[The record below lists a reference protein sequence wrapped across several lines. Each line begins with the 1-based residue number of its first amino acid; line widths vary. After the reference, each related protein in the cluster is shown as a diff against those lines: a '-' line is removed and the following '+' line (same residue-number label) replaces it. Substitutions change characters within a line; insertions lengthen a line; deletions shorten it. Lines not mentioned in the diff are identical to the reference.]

1 MAGVPAGRLSIEIV
15 AEIARLQ
22 QDLDKAK
29 RAVNAASKD
38 MAQSVT
44 AVNDNFG
51 RMAKMSGN
59 AAFAA
64 RNLGFQ
70 VQDVITQL
78 SLGQAPMKVFAAQG
92 FQIADALGQLKRE
105 ANASGQSVSSMLIGS
120 MGKLGPLLLA
130 AAAAAI
136 AVGGALKVVQD
147 DLNETGKVTL
157 SYGDV
162 ALGTF
167 DAIRAFTVDKLG
179 PAFEWLAS
187 IAGTVWGYIADA
199 AKKAA
204 NLVISVWVAVPNVL
218 YAAFTTLPA
227 AIAELFVNMANG
239 AIKAIEDLVNK
250 AINGLNSFSGMVNS
264 LLGTSIGGVGNV
276 SFGRVENNFKGAGSR
291 AGAAMGKALTES
303 FGDHVGAIESYIRP
317 FAEARARMG
326 DAAVKAGKAAGA
338 KGGRAGGKAMAEE
351 WVDPFADTW
360 KASTAAIVEIL
371 KDMDKT
377 IEEIAKNGAAELDDI
392 LKKIGRAGNDD
403 LEEKN
408 RLLAETYE
416 RVDALIGALGNMRGL
431 GGLFGDIG
439 SILTSKN
446 PIATMLG
453 MGGVGTIAGSLL
465 GGQEITD
472 KMGTAFTKSIKTT
485 FPGLNDE
492 LAGKIGSTMAGIFQ
506 GSAIGGAV
514 GGVMGGGK
522 NAQLG
527 SQVGGI
533 AGQAIGSSIAAL
545 GKFGGPIGAI
555 AGAILGNVLGSVM
568 QATKRGGATIGASGV
583 TGTWGNSSSRIDAA
597 TGMGGGAVD
606 ALKQLA
612 SALGVPL
619 GTFSSSVSVRKND
632 LRFDPTGSGISKT
645 SKGAISFGQDEEA
658 LLKAVIKDAIADGAF
673 EGLSEGFKNYLT
685 SGDVESRLQDVLNLK
700 AVMNEAAQMRDPQGF
715 ALAELDKWRTSMLA
729 IATATGEGMADIEYV
744 FGERRK
750 EILEAANDDTLQLE
764 RDRKGLLIQIAE
776 MEGRS
781 TEALAMA
788 RQMELDAAAESLRPL
803 MQRIYQLQDEAVA
816 AAKAAELAA
825 EAKRIADERY
835 GLETQLL
842 QLLGDTNALR
852 DRERATV
859 SEANRDIFDRIEAIK
874 AEQAAAQEAARLSLE
889 RADRIRSLAQEDF
902 ALQMRLAAAGGGD
915 ITKLQR
921 ENELRQASSDLVRQR
936 LLEIYATEDL
946 TAAQTAQAE
955 AAKRIADERFGL
967 ETRLL
972 QAQGDTAALRQRE
985 LDALDPANR
994 ALLQMI
1000 FNLEDAA
1007 TAADAAAKAA
1017 EELAT
1022 KQKAIADEIGGL
1034 NRQWLELTGQTA
1046 KIREMD
1052 LAALLSDEARAIQ
1065 RQIWD
1070 YTDALEAQK
1079 AAQEAAA
1086 KAADEYTRR
1095 LEDARNALSA
1105 AYERE
1110 SSALQGTINKFS
1122 DFAKTIREFREGLNG
1137 TTNPAFGYAQA
1148 RSRFSNTATMAGF
1161 GNEASLGAFTGD
1173 AQSFLDKSRGQ
1184 ASTLQDY
1191 LRDVAFV
1198 SRSAKSA
1205 EGGAMGIAGAAE
1217 KQLKALE
1224 ELVEGYIDLNAN
1236 VLTVNQAIDNLHKL
1250 EREQTIPVL
1259 TNVIGGGL
1267 VAVQEELTLTRDESR
1282 VATDKSQRALEASA
1296 IALSRVERLLARVI
1310 RDDSLIVS
1318 NDTALTVSGTVTVGN
1333 TSVNPVPVDTTP

>member
-105 ANASGQSVSSMLIGS
+105 AAASGQSVSSMLIGS

-276 SFGRVENNFKGAGSR
+276 SFGRIENNFKGAGSR

-338 KGGRAGGKAMAEE
+338 KGGRAGGKAAAEAMAET
-351 WVDPFADTW
+351 WADEL
-360 KASTAAIVEIL
+360 A
-371 KDMDKT
+371 KDLAQTMAGFSK
-377 IEEIAKNGAAELDDI
+377 ELD
-392 LKKIGRAGNDD
+392 KIVDGIMKLSDADLDKALADAARKGEAEFAQLNDEIQRT
-403 LEEKN
+403 LEQ
-408 RLLAETYE
+408 
-416 RVDALIGALGNMRGL
+416 VDALIGSLGRMRGL

-439 SILTSKN
+439 NVLTSKN
-446 PIATMLG
+446 PIASMLG
-453 MGGVGTIAGSLL
+453 MGGVGTILGSVL
-465 GGQEITD
+465 GGQDITE
-472 KMGTAFTKSIKTT
+472 KMGTEFTKSIKTT

-506 GSAIGGAV
+506 GSAIGGSV
-514 GGVMGGGK
+514 GGIMGGGK

-533 AGQAIGSSIAAL
+533 AGQALGSTIGAL
-545 GKFGGPIGAI
+545 GAFGGPIGAI
-555 AGAILGNVLGSVM
+555 AGAILGNVLGGLT
-568 QATKRGGATIGASGV
+568 QATKRGGATIGAGGIS
-583 TGTWGNSSSRIDAA
+583 GTWGNSQSRI
-597 TGMGGGAVD
+597 GASSDLGANAVS
-606 ALKQLA
+606 ALEQLA
-612 SALGVPL
+612 SALGATL
-619 GTFSSSVSVRKND
+619 GAFSSSISMREGN

-645 SKGAISFGQDEEA
+645 SKGAINFGQDEEA
-658 LLKAVIKDAIADGAF
+658 LLKAVIKDAISDGAF
-673 EGLSEGFKNYLT
+673 EGLSQGFKDYLT
-685 SGDVESRLQDVLNLK
+685 SGDVESRLQDVLNIK
-700 AVMNEAAQMRDPQGF
+700 AVMNEAASMRDPTGS
-715 ALAELDKWRTSMLA
+715 ALGELDTWKTSMMA

-744 FGERRK
+744 YGKKRE
-750 EILEAANDDTLQLE
+750 EILAAANDNIVDLTNE
-764 RDRKGLLIQIAE
+764 RTALLIQIAE
-776 MEGRS
+776 LEGRS
-781 TEALAMA
+781 TEALVMA
-788 RQMELDAAAESLRPL
+788 RELELSTTDESLRPL
-803 MQRIYQLQDEAVA
+803 MQRIYALQDEAVVA
-816 AAKAAELAA
+816 AA
-825 EAKRIADERY
+825 
-835 GLETQLL
+835 
-842 QLLGDTNALR
+842 
-852 DRERATV
+852 
-859 SEANRDIFDRIEAIK
+859 
-874 AEQAAAQEAARLSLE
+874 AAA
-889 RADRIRSLAQEDF
+889 
-902 ALQMRLAAAGGGD
+902 
-915 ITKLQR
+915 
-921 ENELRQASSDLVRQR
+921 
-936 LLEIYATEDL
+936 
-946 TAAQTAQAE
+946 
-955 AAKRIADERFGL
+955 IANERFGL
-967 ETRLL
+967 EGRLMQL
-972 QAQGDTAALRQRE
+972 QGDTAGLRQRELDALDPVNRGLQQSIFAFEDLQKATEAANKATSDAAAIADERASIERAIHEHLGNTSYLRMQE

-994 ALLQMI
+994 ALKQHY
-1000 FNLEDAA
+1000 FNLLDQ
-1007 TAADAAAKAA
+1007 AAAANEAA
-1017 EELAT
+1017 SATSDLAAR
-1022 KQKAIADEIGGL
+1022 QRAIADERYGL
-1034 NRQWLELTGQTA
+1034 ETR
-1046 KIREMD
+1046 
-1052 LAALLSDEARAIQ
+1052 LLQAMGA
-1065 RQIWD
+1065 
-1070 YTDALEAQK
+1070 TDALRAREIAELDESNRPLLRQIFAIEDYKVAQEAAAV
-1079 AAQEAAA
+1079 AAQEAA
-1086 KAADEYTRR
+1086 
-1095 LEDARNALSA
+1095 DATIKQNNALIDSYNDQASA
-1105 AYERE
+1105 VGQLAATFRDIAQEIRGYRSGLFSSSPGAAQGEFGRISRMAAMGDE
-1110 SSALQGTINKFS
+1110 SSL
-1122 DFAKTIREFREGLNG
+1122 R
-1137 TTNPAFGYAQA
+1137 
-1148 RSRFSNTATMAGF
+1148 
-1161 GNEASLGAFTGD
+1161 AFTGAAD
-1173 AQSFLDKSRGQ
+1173 GYLEQARRG
-1184 ASTLQDY
+1184 ASTL
-1191 LRDVAFV
+1191 
-1198 SRSAKSA
+1198 
-1205 EGGAMGIAGAAE
+1205 
-1217 KQLKALE
+1217 
-1224 ELVEGYIDLNAN
+1224 VEY
-1236 VLTVNQAIDNLHKL
+1236 QRAI
-1250 EREQTIPVL
+1250 
-1259 TNVIGGGL
+1259 GL
-1267 VAVQEELTLTRDESR
+1267 VARAADQAANGADGVAAMAEQQFAAMQQQVASLQFANELAQLEADAAKTRADANIAALAGIEAMQEATISEINIAADTSAETLQGLKDSIDSLRQQI
-1282 VATDKSQRALEASA
+1282 AAQRAEEQGEA
-1296 IALSRVERLLARVI
+1296 IASISALNDVSRRLARWDGGDYV
-1310 RDDSLIVS
+1310 R
-1318 NDTALTVSGTVTVGN
+1318 VGN
-1333 TSVNPVPVDTTP
+1333 DADTPVTTVAA